1 MRIVTSLVV
10 LAIAAGPVMAE
21 PTQVF
26 PLTGADLPPERRGTI
41 ERLTRAIADSIDA
54 EVSSVAIED
63 AAGLLDCDVEAT
75 SCLELVS
82 KSVDNKQLVFGTVT
96 QGKGNVLRVTLTRF
110 RPGPDRQQQTYE
122 ITGETEAYPDE
133 LVRKAAALF
142 GGPQPGTV
150 TTPVDPPDDTIT
162 PPGMPATPDVTDEP
176 AAGAITASTWGL
188 IGGGAVGI
196 AIGIGFRVS
205 ASGISDD
212 VTSFPQPQ
220 TRADFDRL
228 TALEDRGRL
237 HAQVGVAL
245 IVVGGVAL
253 TAGIV
258 RAVLQRQSPP
268 KEADRV
274 VSVVPIRGGAAIT
287 VSWEL
292 Q

>member
-1 MRIVTSLVV
+1 MKIVTSLVV
-10 LAIAAGPVMAE
+10 LAMASPVWAE

-26 PLTGADLPPERRGTI
+26 PLTGPDLGPERRGTV

-82 KSVDNKQLVFGTVT
+82 KSVGNKQLVFGTVAP
-96 QGKGNVLRVTLTRF
+96 GKGKALKVTLTRF

-133 LVRKAAALF
+133 LVRKAAPLF
-142 GGPQPGTV
+142 GGTKPDPIDNTPQEST
-150 TTPVDPPDDTIT
+150 DPP
-162 PPGMPATPDVTDEP
+162 APDVTPPVVEKPP
-176 AAGAITASTWGL
+176 AGTITAGTWGL
-188 IGGGAVGI
+188 IGGGAIGI

-205 ASGISDD
+205 ASGISDEVNKFPTP
-212 VTSFPQPQ
+212 VT
-220 TRADFDRL
+220 RDDFDRL
-228 TALEDRGRL
+228 TALEDRGVLHTRL
-237 HAQVGVAL
+237 GVGL

-253 TAGIV
+253 GAGII
-258 RAVLQRQSPP
+258 RAVLQRQSPS
-268 KEADRV
+268 ADERV
-274 VSVVPIRGGAAIT
+274 VSVTPLRGGAAIT
-287 VSWEL
+287 VTWGM